1 MEQKYALIIAA
12 EQYDDQEAFT
22 PILYANKDAFALKQ
36 ALLQVGYTEENIL
49 LLQENGSKLT
59 TLLPAVEDLLK
70 KLQQEDTLLFYYTGH
85 GGHAMDRNWLCCS
98 DTDSRRPEGTA
109 IPFNELKDT
118 LLQCKASTVNIFL
131 DICHGDTGIGP
142 WEGELGEIDPK
153 EYPNRNIFISSQV
166 GERSYYDHERKHSVW
181 AWYLLEAL
189 LGNAPEAYTGQK
201 LCSRSLSKYLRTRVS
216 ARAKKYT
223 VGKFSQKPV
232 HTGSPATIIADLSSI
247 FGKKKKQ
254 RKSGKI
260 RFEQTVIML
269 QEEGSIRHLPGFGD
283 TPKSK
288 IPKVIHQR
296 HSQWVQQ
303 ISKSLI
309 EDELNDI
316 AIQLSEG
323 LKYKRKDITT
333 PVIEHGIG
341 QLSTAHFD
349 YTISVTQSS
358 NQPDQYLM
366 TRILENFKDS
376 RILENRIFNKILN
389 THFNELVFYLDQP
402 VNVKSIIDRI
412 EEIGDEE
419 NIQLDYDRRDLSRC
433 NIQVHGLDGRITLH
447 EKKLHFLTSE
457 KTSPAALAVSLK
469 QTYDKLCYHCLP
481 EIGLY
486 ANAS

>member
-1 MEQKYALIIAA
+1 
-12 EQYDDQEAFT
+12 
-22 PILYANKDAFALKQ
+22 
-36 ALLQVGYTEENIL
+36 
-49 LLQENGSKLT
+49 
-59 TLLPAVEDLLK
+59 
-70 KLQQEDTLLFYYTGH
+70 
-85 GGHAMDRNWLCCS
+85 
-98 DTDSRRPEGTA
+98 
-109 IPFNELKDT
+109 
-118 LLQCKASTVNIFL
+118 
-131 DICHGDTGIGP
+131 
-142 WEGELGEIDPK
+142 
-153 EYPNRNIFISSQV
+153 
-166 GERSYYDHERKHSVW
+166 
-181 AWYLLEAL
+181 
-189 LGNAPEAYTGQK
+189 
-201 LCSRSLSKYLRTRVS
+201 
-216 ARAKKYT
+216 
-223 VGKFSQKPV
+223 
-232 HTGSPATIIADLSSI
+232 
-247 FGKKKKQ
+247 
-254 RKSGKI
+254 
-260 RFEQTVIML
+260 ML

-296 HSQWVQQ
+296 HSLWVQQ

-341 QLSTAHFD
+341 QLSTCHFD

-358 NQPDQYLM
+358 TQADQYMM

-376 RILENRIFNKILN
+376 RILENRTFNKILSN
-389 THFNELVFYLDQP
+389 HFNELIFHLDQP

-419 NIQLDYDRRDLSRC
+419 NILLEYDRRDLSRC
-433 NIQVHGLDGRITLH
+433 NIQVHGLDGRIMLH
-447 EKKLHFLTSE
+447 EKQLHFIASQ

-486 ANAS
+486 ATAS